1 MSEKTQDTQVN
12 QGRQMNGSPTF
23 YSLLQEMAQTHD
35 RKSHDYASN
44 DNPYGNYTFA
54 GELASLFSHSKLD
67 VGFVSRVGEKLYRL
81 ANLERS
87 QKAVYNESIE
97 DTEKDIATI
106 VTLWMAARRDIR
118 QKNQVYDNEKAVA
131 GEYHNANEEA
141 VSIILEQ
148 FPKLTHLG
156 LRGVTDF
163 FRRALADMEAKGI
176 AQNLKAP
183 R

>member
-1 MSEKTQDTQVN
+1 MDTQGPE

-44 DNPYGNYTFA
+44 DNPYGNYTFS

-67 VGFVSRVGEKLYRL
+67 VGFVSRIGEKLYRL

-87 QKAVYNESIE
+87 QKVVYNESIE
-97 DTEKDIATI
+97 DTEKDLATI
-106 VTLWMAARRDIR
+106 VTLWMAARRDSR
-118 QKNQVYDNEKAVA
+118 GYGKQ
-131 GEYHNANEEA
+131 EYTANTDTEPARDANEEA
-141 VSIILEQ
+141 VSIILQ
-148 FPKLTHLG
+148 QVPRLNVYGIK
-156 LRGVTDF
+156 GVTDY
-163 FRRALADMEAKGI
+163 FRRVLADMEAEERAKN
-176 AQNLKAP
+176 AKTS